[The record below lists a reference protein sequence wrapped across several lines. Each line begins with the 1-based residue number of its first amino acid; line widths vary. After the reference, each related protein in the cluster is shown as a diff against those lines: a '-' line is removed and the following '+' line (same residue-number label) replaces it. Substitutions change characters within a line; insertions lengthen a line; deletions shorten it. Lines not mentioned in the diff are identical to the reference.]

1 MKLGTLLGALAGGIV
16 MFLLG
21 FVFFAVLFADYFK
34 ANTVEY
40 AGLVKDPPL
49 IWAIFLFNLA
59 WAYLIAW
66 AMDYAGRSGWGVGAK
81 AGAIVMFVIA
91 LGIDLEF
98 HAFMNIHKEILAP
111 TLLHILIVTFMGAV
125 AGAVEPTK
133 SSGDFAAAMEA
144 AKEAASRRQTGRSR
158 DSRKAR

>member
-1 MKLGTLLGALAGGIV
+1 MKIGTVLGALGGGIV

-21 FVFFAVLFADYFK
+21 FLFFGVLFAAYFK
-34 ANTVEY
+34 ANTIDY
-40 AGLVKDPPL
+40 PGLIKDPPI

-66 AMDYAGRSGWGVGAK
+66 TMDYASRSGWGEGAK

-91 LGIDLEF
+91 VGIDLEF
-98 HAFMNIHKEILAP
+98 HAFMNIHKELAP

-125 AGAVEPTK
+125 AGAVIGLVRGFFSKT
-133 SSGDFAAAMEA
+133 
-144 AKEAASRRQTGRSR
+144 QTN
-158 DSRKAR
+158 